1 MVSIFH
7 RAFRRAGFKLVYS
20 QGFHPLPKMSFAV
33 ALPVGIESL
42 AEVMDVEIYG
52 DYDEKDIPGK
62 INPQLPAGLR
72 VLLCKKLPLN
82 AKLTPPSAQK
92 FVIACNG
99 IKIDIK
105 KVEAF
110 QNKSEFKC
118 QVLRKGKVRQIDI
131 KKLVK
136 EFALR
141 DDHKLEMTLALTK
154 EGGIKITEA
163 LMAILGL
170 EKEQIH
176 RLQIL
181 KVGVIP

>member
-1 MVSIFH
+1 M
-7 RAFRRAGFKLVYS
+7 
-20 QGFHPLPKMSFAV
+20 
-33 ALPVGIESL
+33 
-42 AEVMDVEIYG
+42 
-52 DYDEKDIPGK
+52 
-62 INPQLPAGLR
+62 
-72 VLLCKKLPLN
+72 
-82 AKLTPPSAQK
+82 
-92 FVIACNG
+92 
-99 IKIDIK
+99 
-105 KVEAF
+105 
-110 QNKSEFKC
+110 
-118 QVLRKGKVRQIDI
+118 RQIDI